1 MRIVVTG
8 GAGFIGSALVRHLVL
23 ERGDTV
29 CTLDKLTYSGG
40 LDNLDAVA
48 NASNHEFHAVD
59 ICDAPKIKSIVQ
71 AFAPDAIVH
80 LAAETH
86 VDRSIDGPGAF
97 VQTNIVGTYQLL
109 EVARACAAQRG
120 DGFRFLHV
128 STDEVFGTLGATGR
142 FDEDAPYKPNSP
154 YSASKAASDHLARA
168 WCETFGLPVL
178 VTNCSNNY
186 GPHQFPEKLI
196 PLTIHKATHGQPI
209 PIYGD
214 GQQVR
219 DWLFVDDHVR
229 GLVRVLERG
238 TPGRTYNIGGN
249 CERTNLEVVESIVR
263 AIARRMN
270 TSEANL
276 RRLMTFVEDRPGHDR
291 RYAIDTRRMQ
301 HELGWR
307 STTDFD
313 AGIAATVD
321 WYLANDGWR
330 KRRSNLY
337 AGERLG
343 RKHA

>member
-59 ICDAPKIKSIVQ
+59 ICDVPKVQSIVH
-71 AFAPDAIVH
+71 AFAPDAIMH

-86 VDRSIDGPGAF
+86 VDRSIDGPGVF
-97 VQTNIVGTYQLL
+97 VQTNVVGTFQLL
-109 EVARACAAQRG
+109 EVARAYAAQRN
-120 DGFRFLHV
+120 DAFRFLHV
-128 STDEVFGTLGATGR
+128 STDEVFGALGAMGR
-142 FDEDAPYKPNSP
+142 FDEDAPYKPTSP

-186 GPHQFPEKLI
+186 GPRQFPEKLI
-196 PLTIHKATHGQPI
+196 PLTIHKATHGLPI

-238 TPGRTYNIGGN
+238 VPGRTYNIGGN
-249 CERTNLEVVESIVR
+249 CEKTNLDVVESILL
-263 AIARRMN
+263 AIARR
-270 TSEANL
+270 TGTGEADL
-276 RRLMTFVEDRPGHDR
+276 RRLVTFVEDRPGHDR
-291 RYAIDTRRMQ
+291 RYAIDTQRMQ

-307 STTDFD
+307 SMTDFET
-313 AGIAATVD
+313 GIATTVD
-321 WYLANDGWR
+321 WYLANNAWCR
-330 KRRSNLY
+330 RRSNLY

-343 RKHA
+343 RKRA